1 MKIRDISVRVKL
13 QLGFLAILVLLMGV
27 VVTGQIGMTNM
38 RTRYEDVSRVE
49 RVQLLGRTM
58 QAEWS
63 EMVRAASIFMATR
76 NANYADDFNRAADS
90 LEAALRESWEL
101 IQLETSQAT
110 LSTIEA
116 NFKRYRSEV
125 ADFFRGS
132 DVDRLAM
139 EALREETS
147 QLLAQFVDTGES
159 QAELAAEEASRSAAR
174 ARTIMWIVAAVAS
187 GAGVTIAAFLGR
199 QIATPVTAI
208 AHMASRMAEGDLTI
222 EPLEVRNRDELGE
235 LARAFNQM
243 LANMRDVLRRVRTG
257 SEALTD
263 SAKELSAA
271 AESAAQAS
279 GGVAQAIAQV
289 AAGATEQ
296 AGATQEVDATME
308 QLKEA
313 IQQIAAGATR
323 SAGETERASTLLHEM
338 AERLD
343 AMVADAAATADRA
356 SGAVEQAAVGA
367 EVLQRALYEIQQ
379 IAEAM
384 GETAARI
391 RELERHSDQISA
403 ITEVIATIA
412 DQTNLLAL
420 NAAIEAAR
428 AGEHGRGFA
437 VVADEVRK
445 LAEQSGASSREIAE
459 LVRQIQIS
467 TAEAVR
473 VTEQGTDR
481 ARSGNQLAMEAGR
494 ALEDI
499 MDILHRAAESV
510 STIADAAERVRG
522 DSAQVLQTFTEVAA
536 LTEENTAAAEE
547 MAAGANEVT
556 GSVARITEVAQANAA
571 AAQEVSASVEELTAA
586 SEQVAATAQSL
597 LTTVR
602 ELQSDVERFRL

>member
-63 EMVRAASIFMATR
+63 EMARAASIFMATR

-90 LEAALRESWEL
+90 LEAALREAWEL

-187 GAGVTIAAFLGR
+187 AAGVTIAAFLGR

-208 AHMASRMAEGDLTI
+208 AHMASRMAEGDLTV

-313 IQQIAAGATR
+313 IQQIAAGATPRPGRRRGPRRCCTRWQSGWTPWWPTPRRPPTGPAGRWSRRPSGRR
-323 SAGETERASTLLHEM
+323 SFSGPST
-338 AERLD
+338 RSSRSPRRWGRPR
-343 AMVADAAATADRA
+343 RA
-356 SGAVEQAAVGA
+356 SGSWSVTRTRSA
-367 EVLQRALYEIQQ
+367 RSPRSSPPS
-379 IAEAM
+379 
-384 GETAARI
+384 RI
-391 RELERHSDQISA
+391 RP
-403 ITEVIATIA
+403 TCWP
-412 DQTNLLAL
+412 
-420 NAAIEAAR
+420 
-428 AGEHGRGFA
+428 
-437 VVADEVRK
+437 
-445 LAEQSGASSREIAE
+445 
-459 LVRQIQIS
+459 
-467 TAEAVR
+467 
-473 VTEQGTDR
+473 
-481 ARSGNQLAMEAGR
+481 
-494 ALEDI
+494 
-499 MDILHRAAESV
+499 
-510 STIADAAERVRG
+510 
-522 DSAQVLQTFTEVAA
+522 
-536 LTEENTAAAEE
+536 
-547 MAAGANEVT
+547 
-556 GSVARITEVAQANAA
+556 
-571 AAQEVSASVEELTAA
+571 
-586 SEQVAATAQSL
+586 
-597 LTTVR
+597 
-602 ELQSDVERFRL
+602 